1 MNKPEILAPAG
12 SEAALCA
19 AVQSGADAVYVG
31 GSRFSARASASNF
44 DASAMRRA
52 VQYCH
57 LRGVKLYVT
66 QNTLIKQSELEEAVR
81 YAAFLYEI
89 GVDAL
94 ILQDLG
100 LARAIARAMPDFP
113 LHASTQMTVHNLEGV
128 RALENLG
135 FTRVVLARELSEKQM
150 AYIAKN
156 CKAELEVFVHGALC
170 FSYSGQCLLSSVLG
184 GRSGN
189 RGRCAQP
196 CRLPYTLLTKDG
208 KKIKSGYLMS
218 PKDLALIDDLQTMRR
233 MPIASLKIEG
243 RLKKPAYVATVT
255 KVYRDLLDSGK
266 CADEKD
272 YQTLLDAFNRS
283 GFTDAYF
290 RGRRGIEMMSV
301 DNPSNVSEERFS
313 QEALSRCAENANLR
327 RVAVDMV
334 CTLAPSHPAQLFVR
348 DADGYSVE
356 VTGDVVQAAENR
368 PATEDEIRVR
378 LEKTGATVFVA
389 RKVDVKIYGDVF
401 MPVAATNALRR
412 LALEQLEQKRC
423 AVCKAISPL
432 QIEMPKRARRTN
444 ALAFN
449 VYVQTLEQ
457 AKVVLEYAP
466 QILYAP
472 ALVLEQ
478 LDATETTQFVSV
490 LPEIITDDKKS
501 EIWKRVRTDTVLA
514 CGMDALHEEKQ
525 IHIDFRIGVY
535 NAQTA
540 MRLFEMGA
548 ERITVSPELNL
559 QEIAAL
565 GTTVLEK
572 ASVVAYGRLPLM
584 VMQNCLMRSYCGTC
598 RKAEGRFILRDR
610 TNAEFCVLCRPEAC
624 VNVLYN
630 AKPTYM
636 ADKLTDLMAA
646 GVRTLRLDFTIED
659 AAQTRTVMEDY
670 LTGVPIPPAQNTF
683 TRGHFYRGVQ

>member
-31 GSRFSARASASNF
+31 GSRFSARASANNF
-44 DASAMRRA
+44 DAEAMRRA
-52 VQYCH
+52 VAYCH

-81 YAAFLYEI
+81 YAAYLYEI

-94 ILQDLG
+94 IVQDLG
-100 LARAIARAMPDFP
+100 LARAIAQAMPDFP

-128 RALENLG
+128 RALEKLG

-196 CRLPYTLLTKDG
+196 CRLPYTLYAKDG

-218 PKDLALIDDLQTMRR
+218 PKDLALLDNLQSMCS

-243 RLKKPAYVATVT
+243 RLKKPSYVATVT
-255 KVYRDLLDSGK
+255 KVYRELLDSGK
-266 CADEKD
+266 RADKKD
-272 YQTLLDAFNRS
+272 YQTLLNAFNRS

-301 DNPSNVSEERFS
+301 NNPSNVSEERFS
-313 QEALSRCAENANLR
+313 QEALARCAENANFR
-327 RVAVDMV
+327 RIAVDMT
-334 CTLAPSHPAQLFVR
+334 CTLTPSHPARLFVR
-348 DADGYSVE
+348 DADGYTAE
-356 VTGDVVQAAENR
+356 VCGDVAQAAQNR
-368 PATEDEIRVR
+368 PVTEEEIRTR
-378 LEKTGATVFVA
+378 LEKTGATAFEA
-389 RKVDVKIYGDVF
+389 RKVDVEIYGDVF
-401 MPVAATNALRR
+401 MPVAALNALRR
-412 LALEQLEQKRC
+412 SALEELEKQRTVGRTSV
-423 AVCKAISPL
+423 ADL
-432 QIEMPKRARRTN
+432 QFEMPKRAKQSN
-444 ALAFN
+444 ALEFC
-449 VYVQTLEQ
+449 VHVQTLAQ
-457 AKVVLEYAP
+457 AKVALEYAP
-466 QILYAP
+466 KILYAP
-472 ALVLEQ
+472 ASVLEKLQ
-478 LDATETTQFVSV
+478 AAENTQFVTA
-490 LPEIITDDKKS
+490 LPEILTDDKRT
-501 EIWKRVRTDTVLA
+501 EILQSVRTDTMLA
-514 CGMDALHEEKQ
+514 CGIDTLQEEKRV
-525 IHIDFRIGVY
+525 HTDFRIGVY

-540 MRLFEMGA
+540 LRLLEMGA

-559 QEIAAL
+559 QEITAL
-565 GTTVLEK
+565 GTAVLEK
-572 ASVVAYGRLPLM
+572 ATVMAYGRLPLM
-584 VMQNCLMRSYCGTC
+584 VMQNCLMRSYCGAC
-598 RKAEGRFILRDR
+598 RKMEGRFILRDR
-610 TNAEFCVLCRPEAC
+610 TNAEFLVLCRPEAC

-646 GVRTLRLDFTIED
+646 GVRTVRLDFTDED
-659 AAQTRTVMEDY
+659 AAQTRAVLEAY
-670 LTGVPIPPAQNTF
+670 LSGTGEAPVQNTF